1 MITIKKIAVAAAL
14 ILLAGACNSS
24 TSSSQST
31 TPSVSYLT
39 ISEWNLR
46 FQETSQITDL
56 RYQVDPQ
63 HDNNID
69 FTSASLLSLSQQFG
83 GTCTLNDSPLGMLTR
98 VSNFD
103 AFTAAGHTKPES
115 ILIGTWYYYFT
126 PPSGACSSMA
136 SAQNLQSE
144 QSSDLQNAIF
154 NGLMVAPK
162 S

>member
-1 MITIKKIAVAAAL
+1 MITLRKISVAVAL
-14 ILLAGACNSS
+14 VFLASACNSS
-24 TSSSQST
+24 TSNT
-31 TPSVSYLT
+31 APKVNYLT
-39 ISEWNLR
+39 ITEWNLR

-56 RYQVDPQ
+56 RYQVDPK

-83 GTCTLNDSPLGMLTR
+83 GACTLNDSPLGMLTR

-103 AFTAAGHTKPES
+103 AFTAAGHTKPDS
-115 ILIGTWYYYFT
+115 ILIGAWYYYFT
-126 PPSGACSSMA
+126 PPTGPCSGMISV
-136 SAQNLQSE
+136 QNLQSE

-154 NGLMVAPK
+154 NGLTVLPK

>member
-1 MITIKKIAVAAAL
+1 MKKIAVGVVL
-14 ILLAGACNSS
+14 ILLASACNSS
-24 TSSSQST
+24 TSNSSST
-31 TPSVSYLT
+31 PAVSYLT

-56 RYQVDPQ
+56 RYQVDPK

-83 GTCTLNDSPLGMLTR
+83 GACTLNDSPLGMLTR

-126 PPSGACSSMA
+126 APSGPCSSMI
-136 SAQNLQSE
+136 SVQNLQSE
-144 QSSDLQNAIF
+144 QSTDLQNAIF
-154 NGLMVAPK
+154 NGLMVLPK